1 MSTEFRVTLTTSE
14 IRMAEEIGRGR
25 TIESRRQGLKPVLE
39 NDSQEY
45 DAEQQE
51 YRDKLGSLGEIAVAK
66 AFNVFFP
73 GHVNTFKYIP
83 DVYDWEVRTIDT
95 PGNRLIIR
103 PRDVTDMGIERIF
116 VSVCVDM
123 EGLEATP
130 RHLHCWVKG
139 YFKPWDLTH
148 ENKREWMENPGER
161 GQAYFIPDHALKNCE
176 DLAKEIYHPDINL
189 MHNEDEEWKGP
200 TRDPRFK
207 VSAHED
213 FDPRRLNLPPNAG
226 EVVPFPKK

>member
-73 GHVNTFKYIP
+73 GHVNTFKSIP
-83 DVYDWEVRTIDT
+83 DVYDWEVRTIDFCFSMRGHGRT
-95 PGNRLIIR
+95 GSNTASSSL
-103 PRDVTDMGIERIF
+103 
-116 VSVCVDM
+116 
-123 EGLEATP
+123 L
-130 RHLHCWVKG
+130 
-139 YFKPWDLTH
+139 
-148 ENKREWMENPGER
+148 GER
-161 GQAYFIPDHALKNCE
+161 VL
-176 DLAKEIYHPDINL
+176 
-189 MHNEDEEWKGP
+189 
-200 TRDPRFK
+200 
-207 VSAHED
+207 
-213 FDPRRLNLPPNAG
+213 
-226 EVVPFPKK
+226 